1 MATRLER
8 YRMKDGVTPLSEDY
22 FNPVFA
28 DLDARLDVLEQRR
41 VDFDQAV
48 RDLTA
53 FGLQRI
59 DVLIGPSFDE
69 MASRMASLEARRVAL
84 DEAIAS
90 VKNPL
95 AVVAEDLR
103 AEQAEQVA
111 AITAQLS
118 EQNKAVEQKLAL
130 LSVLAYAGL

>member
-41 VDFDQAV
+41 ADFDQAV

-69 MASRMASLEARRVAL
+69 LAARMAGLDVHMAGLEARRAAL
-84 DEAIAS
+84 DD
-90 VKNPL
+90 
-95 AVVAEDLR
+95 AVAAAKAALTTVATDLR
-103 AEQAEQVA
+103 AEQAVYA
-111 AITAQLS
+111 ANVEARLQALS
-118 EQNKAVEQKLAL
+118 A
-130 LSVLAYAGL
+130 LAYAGL

>member
-41 VDFDQAV
+41 ADFDQAV

-69 MASRMASLEARRVAL
+69 LAARMAGLDVHMAGLEARRVAL
-84 DEAIAS
+84 DD
-90 VKNPL
+90 
-95 AVVAEDLR
+95 AVAAAKAALTTVATDLR
-103 AEQAEQVA
+103 AEQAVYA
-111 AITAQLS
+111 ANVEARLQALS
-118 EQNKAVEQKLAL
+118 A
-130 LSVLAYAGL
+130 LAYAGL